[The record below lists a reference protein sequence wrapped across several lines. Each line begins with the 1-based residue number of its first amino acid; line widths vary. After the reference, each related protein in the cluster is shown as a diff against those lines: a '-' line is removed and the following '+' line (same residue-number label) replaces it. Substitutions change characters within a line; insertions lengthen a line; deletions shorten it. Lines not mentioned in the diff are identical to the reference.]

1 VLGLGLER
9 FDTDRASYL
18 IGARAER
25 VPRPDALADAALPAL
40 LDDDDARQVLH
51 VTFGSALDA
60 FGERLK
66 ALLAAH
72 HEAHVAG
79 LAHHFERHLAPFVPH
94 ARGGGRG

>member
-1 VLGLGLER
+1 
-9 FDTDRASYL
+9 
-18 IGARAER
+18 
-25 VPRPDALADAALPAL
+25 
-40 LDDDDARQVLH
+40 VLH